1 MDGQDQKGPAPGTLR
16 HHGDEAG
23 VDRAVV
29 VVMDAACDW
38 HPVVAVIPRGRLPE
52 HVAKLWAAERRTPRH
67 LEDRKYQEGRFK
79 GVF

>member
-52 HVAKLWAAERRTPRH
+52 HVAKL
-67 LEDRKYQEGRFK
+67 
-79 GVF
+79 